1 PNQEASSP
9 LLANPSFSLSISSAS
24 KDSSFDGVAN
34 STQYGSTSPHDVV
47 TSISDHSTQSANFW
61 RGAKTEHNMIS
72 TDDLYQNSG
81 VNKSVSSNP
90 QNSIFAPNVSI
101 VSSPVSS
108 LEFSSFRQYS
118 HPQTE
123 NPKVP
128 ATIETFSRLVKQ
140 ANVNI
145 FGCPTEDQN
154 QENKLLDCRRK
165 SPSSVTPFTQFDIS
179 NSRHSDELCRPP
191 MGTYMPTAP
200 ANHIVQPPAGENV
213 DDQQNYTSV
222 RNSAYD
228 PMDPRTAGV
237 FSNIVSKTGCEA
249 NSSFSQH
256 KNIPYEFPSYISPGA
271 FPFKIDCTER
281 FHPLCAQIG
290 EVNGHGPL
298 DEMYE
303 LSHSQAVDFSERHA
317 YPKLQATD
325 PSLNAYGS
333 RSRFP
338 QETFGPPKSTSPSP
352 LPHPFT
358 HTPNYTLHSP
368 YTNLTNEVSDDTL
381 PLPWG
386 TISGQIP
393 FRSHPS
399 PHLELSTARRRNATR
414 ESTATLKAWLQEHIK
429 NPYPTK
435 GEKIML
441 AIITKMTLTQV
452 STWFANARRRLKKEN
467 KMTWTPKHRG
477 EETNDDDVDA
487 DMVASDEDFN
497 TLDEDTSLTNT
508 DSCQHEHSESDE
520 KQAGSQ
526 RSKDQEFHSGVNETN
541 INGNF
546 VNADNTSS
554 PMEHSHRLNR
564 KRMLPAEFDSIYS
577 RSSDRRSLP
586 PYLMNEQY
594 NLHAKTQTSH
604 SPYPKW
610 YQQDV
615 RDTVFR
621 GVLTKPENWSE
632 QSMFQAQSKSDYF
645 LNAVGQIN
653 TPSHPYDA
661 TFNLSEDPS
670 HSVADQATKVQGKYQ
685 SSLESE
691 GPQKTSLNLEHK
703 STTLW
708 NPPSLNDPSG
718 RPVARHSPDSNCFS
732 LMHNF
737 GQWKTGLP
745 WAAETAPHQPLY
757 PVDSM
762 RLRYEE
768 HFTKGSQSFY
778 QKLCGMQ
785 NLALFQSAQDVAGGS
800 PSQLSSLQELES
812 VKRDSELQDTSTERR
827 LVPELFTYS
836 PHKPSDSEL
845 SRFHSKYSLGSSASK
860 SIDVDRF
867 TPNLVPSWS
876 DPSEVYSCEVMGH
889 KSLKNSLANIPEDDT
904 LTQVPSMNFSISS
917 PSFSVHQA
925 SVTLNT
931 QAASPG
937 RNDLLPADSEGPS
950 FTPNSVDKLQLS
962 KNFPPYSTA
971 VRLVAQT
978 DAQFSL

>member
-1 PNQEASSP
+1 MTNMELSNPNVPATVVEVMRPNSNKPNPEASSP
-9 LLANPSFSLSISSAS
+9 LLANPSFSSSISSAS

-34 STQYGSTSPHDVV
+34 STQYGSTSPQDVI
-47 TSISDHSTQSANFW
+47 TSISEHSTQSANLW

-72 TDDLYQNSG
+72 TDELYQNSG
-81 VNKSVSSNP
+81 ANKPVSSNP
-90 QNSIFAPNVSI
+90 QNSIFTPNVSI

-108 LEFSSFRQYS
+108 LEFSSFRQYT

-123 NPKVP
+123 NPEVP

-145 FGCPTEDQN
+145 FGCATEDQN
-154 QENKLLDCRRK
+154 QESKILDCRRK
-165 SPSSVTPFTQFDIS
+165 SPSSVTSFTPLEIS
-179 NSRHSDELCRPP
+179 HSRHSDEQCRPLI
-191 MGTYMPTAP
+191 GTYMPTATT
-200 ANHIVQPPAGENV
+200 NHIVQPPGGENV
-213 DDQQNYTSV
+213 DDEPNYTSV
-222 RNSAYD
+222 GNSAYD
-228 PMDPRTAGV
+228 SMDPRAAGV
-237 FSNIVSKTGCEA
+237 FTNIVSKAGCEV
-249 NSSFSQH
+249 NSSFPQH
-256 KNIPYEFPSYISPGA
+256 RNSPYEFPSYISSSA
-271 FPFKIDCTER
+271 FPFKIDCAER
-281 FHPLCAQIG
+281 FHPLSTQIG
-290 EVNGHGPL
+290 EINGHGPTPL
-298 DEMYE
+298 DEVYE
-303 LSHSQAVDFSERHA
+303 LGHPQAVDFSERHA

-325 PSLNAYGS
+325 SSLNAYGG

-338 QETFGPPKSTSPSP
+338 QETFGPPKSTSPSS
-352 LPHPFT
+352 LAHPFT
-358 HTPNYTLHSP
+358 HTPNYALHSP
-368 YTNLTNEVSDDTL
+368 YANLTNEVSDDTL

-526 RSKDQEFHSGVNETN
+526 RSKDQEFHSGGNETN
-541 INGNF
+541 INGDF
-546 VNADNTSS
+546 VNVDNTSTT
-554 PMEHSHRLNR
+554 MEDSHRLNR
-564 KRMLPAEFDSIYS
+564 KRMLPAEFGSIYS

-594 NLHAKTQTSH
+594 NLHAKTSH
-604 SPYPKW
+604 SPYSKW
-610 YQQDV
+610 YQRDV
-615 RDTVFR
+615 RDTVFH
-621 GVLTKPENWSE
+621 GDLTKPENWSE
-632 QSMFQAQSKSDYF
+632 QSMFQTQSKSDYF

-653 TPSHPYDA
+653 TPNHPYD
-661 TFNLSEDPS
+661 TSFNSSEDPS
-670 HSVADQATKVQGKYQ
+670 HSISDQATKVQGKYQ

-691 GPQKTSLNLEHK
+691 GPQQTSLNLEHK

-708 NPPSLNDPSG
+708 NPPSLSDPSG
-718 RPVARHSPDSNCFS
+718 RPAARHSPDSNYFS
-732 LMHNF
+732 LMHNI
-737 GQWKTGLP
+737 GQWKRGLP
-745 WAAETAPHQPLY
+745 WAADTAPHQPLY

-768 HFTKGSQSFY
+768 HFAKGSQSFY

-785 NLALFQSAQDVAGGS
+785 NFALFQSAQDITGGS

-812 VKRDSELQDTSTERR
+812 VKRDSELQDTSTDRR
-827 LVPELFTYS
+827 LAPELFTYS
-836 PHKPSDSEL
+836 PHKPSDSEV
-845 SRFHSKYSLGSSASK
+845 SRFHSKYLLGSSTSK
-860 SIDVDRF
+860 SIDVDQF
-867 TPNLVPSWS
+867 TPNLIPTWS
-876 DPSEVYSCEVMGH
+876 DPSEVYSSEVMGH
-889 KSLKNSLANIPEDDT
+889 KSLKNSLANIPEDET
-904 LTQVPSMNFSISS
+904 LSQVPSMNFSISS
-917 PSFSVHQA
+917 PSFSVYQA
-925 SVTLNT
+925 SVTLKP
-931 QAASPG
+931 QEASPG
-937 RNDLLPADSEGPS
+937 RSRQEYD
-950 FTPNSVDKLQLS
+950 TR
-962 KNFPPYSTA
+962 T
-971 VRLVAQT
+971 T
-978 DAQFSL
+978 